1 MWMHPFA
8 MYILYHKSLFLFS
21 DETLQKGECSG
32 ICGASDKEGVPRINI
47 ALCTSDIS
55 MNINPMP
62 ESASRAGNL
71 LLV

>member
-1 MWMHPFA
+1 
-8 MYILYHKSLFLFS
+8 MYILYHKSLFPCP
-21 DETLQKGECSG
+21 DETFQEDECSG
-32 ICGASDKEGVPRINI
+32 ICGASNKEGVPRINI